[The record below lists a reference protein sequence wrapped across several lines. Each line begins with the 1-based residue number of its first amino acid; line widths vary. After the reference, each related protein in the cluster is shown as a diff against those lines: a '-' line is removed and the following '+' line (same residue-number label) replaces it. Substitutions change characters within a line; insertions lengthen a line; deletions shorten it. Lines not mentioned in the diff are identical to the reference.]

1 MGICRIYHISAERH
15 ANARVRFL
23 KIERTDKIWPSM
35 KDVGAGLGVKNIS
48 DLVLKEIN
56 GIYGKKEL
64 TKEEIKCFKMT
75 EREIYENF
83 DNLSKHKLDM
93 KNNKNVFVK
102 NIVMTNIIK
111 QCRDEK
117 KVE

>member
-1 MGICRIYHISAERH
+1 
-15 ANARVRFL
+15 
-23 KIERTDKIWPSM
+23 
-35 KDVGAGLGVKNIS
+35 
-48 DLVLKEIN
+48 
-56 GIYGKKEL
+56 
-64 TKEEIKCFKMT
+64 MT

-111 QCRDEK
+111 QCRGEK